1 MCRHLAYVGAPIRM
15 GELLTD
21 PPFSLVRQSWAPR
34 RQQHGVVNA
43 DGFGVG
49 WYPLPVPPGPTGSG
63 GSTVVPEPAG
73 SGGSTVV
80 AEPAVAGGPH
90 AGAGP
95 DAHAG
100 PDAYAGPARH
110 RGAGPVWADETF
122 GELARVITTPALL
135 AAVRSATPGMVGG
148 QSAAAAAPFRR
159 GRWLFSHNG
168 AVPGWPGGARRL
180 GWGLDPGVLATLDA
194 PTDSALL
201 WAITADLLA
210 RGKTAAAALTEVI
223 ARVEEAGGGRATLL
237 LTDGQTVT
245 ATAWGTSLCWRRLAG
260 GVVVASE
267 PYDDDPGWVDVP
279 DGSLLTAD
287 ATGTTVEPLPTGAA
301 LTSPARPDQPG
312 ADA

>member
-15 GELLTD
+15 GTLLTD

-49 WYPLPVPPGPTGSG
+49 WYPSPNPD
-63 GSTVVPEPAG
+63 PAG
-73 SGGSTVV
+73 P
-80 AEPAVAGGPH
+80 AE
-90 AGAGP
+90 
-95 DAHAG
+95 
-100 PDAYAGPARH
+100 PARH

-122 GELARVITTPALL
+122 AELARVITTTALL

-168 AVPGWPGGARRL
+168 ALPGWPGGAAGL
-180 GWGLDPGVLATLDA
+180 GRGLDPGVLATLEA

-201 WAITADLLA
+201 WAVTADLLA

-223 ARVEEAGGGRATLL
+223 ARVEAAGGGRATLL
-237 LTDGQTVT
+237 LTDGRTVT

-267 PYDDDPGWVDVP
+267 PYDDDPGWVVVP
-279 DGSLLTAD
+279 DGSLVTAD
-287 ATGTTVEPLPTGAA
+287 AAAATVEPLRDAGPPI
-301 LTSPARPDQPG
+301 SPDRSG
-312 ADA
+312 VDA

>member
-49 WYPLPVPPGPTGSG
+49 WYP
-63 GSTVVPEPAG
+63 EPAG
-73 SGGSTVV
+73 AGRPGV
-80 AEPAVAGGPH
+80 AT
-90 AGAGP
+90 GAAA
-95 DAHAG
+95 D
-100 PDAYAGPARH
+100 PARH
-110 RGAGPVWADETF
+110 RGIGPVWADETF
-122 GELARVITTPALL
+122 AELARVVTTTALL

-159 GRWLFSHNG
+159 DRWLFSHNG
-168 AVPGWPGGARRL
+168 AVPGWPGTASRL

-201 WAITADLLA
+201 WAITTDLLA
-210 RGKTAAAALTEVI
+210 RGKAVAAALTEVI
-223 ARVEEAGGGRATLL
+223 ARVEESGGGRATLL

-245 ATAWGTSLCWRRLAG
+245 ATAWGASLCWRRLDG

-267 PYDDDPGWVDVP
+267 PFDDEPGWVDVP

-287 ATGTTVEPLPTGAA
+287 AAGATVEPLTPGNRPTS
-301 LTSPARPDQPG
+301 TDQPG
-312 ADA
+312 ADT

>member
-49 WYPLPVPPGPTGSG
+49 WYPSPD
-63 GSTVVPEPAG
+63 PAG
-73 SGGSTVV
+73 PV
-80 AEPAVAGGPH
+80 E
-90 AGAGP
+90 
-95 DAHAG
+95 
-100 PDAYAGPARH
+100 PARH

-168 AVPGWPGGARRL
+168 ALPGWPDGASRL
-180 GWGLDPGVLATLDA
+180 GWGLDAGVLATLDA

-201 WAITADLLA
+201 WAITVGLLA

-237 LTDGQTVT
+237 LTDGQAIT
-245 ATAWGTSLCWRRLAG
+245 ATAWGTSLCWRRLPG

-279 DGSLLTAD
+279 DGSLLIAD
-287 ATGTTVEPLPTGAA
+287 AAGTAVEPVPAG
-301 LTSPARPDQPG
+301 ARPTFTDRSG
-312 ADA
+312 VDA